1 MDFDEILA
9 KCGNSH
15 RYQYLLLGFY
25 GFLMVVVSMHYF
37 SQNVISF
44 VPDHWCYHEQLEN
57 RSIAEVEAVY
67 KQFDKPSCTRLETL
81 NGDLDGRH
89 ATVSGEQ
96 CDRWIYNY
104 DFGFR
109 SMNTE
114 VSLTIYYV
122 HSWIDAK

>member
-1 MDFDEILA
+1 MDFEQILA
-9 KCGNSH
+9 RCGNSH
-15 RYQYLLLGFY
+15 RYQYLLLALY

-57 RSIAEVEAVY
+57 RSFAEIKAIY
-67 KQFDKPSCTRLETL
+67 KGLKEPSCTRLASIEP
-81 NGDLDGRH
+81 DGSN
-89 ATVSGEQ
+89 ATFSADR

-104 DFGFR
+104 DYGFR

-114 VSLTIYYV
+114 VGRE
-122 HSWIDAK
+122 K

>member
-1 MDFDEILA
+1 MDFDEILS

-15 RYQYLLLGFY
+15 RYQYLLLASY

-44 VPDHWCYHEQLEN
+44 VPDHWCYHELLRN
-57 RSIAEVEAVY
+57 RSMAEIEDIY
-67 KQFDKPSCTRLETL
+67 KQFDKPSCTRLVTL
-81 NGDLDGRH
+81 GDDFNGTN
-89 ATVSGEQ
+89 AIASVEP

-104 DFGFR
+104 EYGFR

-114 VSLTIYYV
+114 VSRSKYFI
-122 HSWIDAK
+122 